1 MGEVRNLKKGF
12 FVSVLIVMGV
22 FGLQT
27 QAKYGGG
34 SGTAEEQYPG
44 RVK

>member
-1 MGEVRNLKKGF
+1 MGEVTNLKKGF

>member
-12 FVSVLIVMGV
+12 SVSVLIVMGV

-34 SGTAEEQYPG
+34 SGTAEEPYPG